1 MDFNGNSLVD
11 GKVAGGGGSGNSASG
26 GGSGAGAGAGSNTSP
41 SILRTSVAGTP
52 GTAASGPSKA
62 LAKFSKYSWK
72 LKLGI
77 VLVAVLLMFLVVQ
90 QVNKKKKKALKI
102 NVASSSSDPEEPG
115 TPPKFNIMNVFSGK
129 KAPEKK

>member
-90 QVNKKKKKALKI
+90 QVNKKKKKA
-102 NVASSSSDPEEPG
+102 SSSDPEEPG